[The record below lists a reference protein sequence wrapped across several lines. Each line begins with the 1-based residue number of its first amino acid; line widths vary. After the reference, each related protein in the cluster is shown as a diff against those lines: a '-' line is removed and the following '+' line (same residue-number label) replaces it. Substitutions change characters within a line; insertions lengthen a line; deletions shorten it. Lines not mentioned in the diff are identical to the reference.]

1 MSERE
6 LEKMETVGTDG
17 EAAAKSLE
25 NGEGVSVENG
35 ESANEETETTQVE
48 NAKKAVIITTSK
60 SSFIPNA
67 LRSAL
72 EEKGYSVVFYAVPET
87 DLSNVKMEKR
97 VVFLFA
103 EEYNDVNHHLMS
115 TVRNFLNVNGL
126 RAVIMGQKES
136 CEFLKM
142 NLTVERIFA
151 EFYRPID
158 VKNVVEK
165 AEAFVSAIN
174 YQNLRK
180 NILVV
185 DDAGVMLRTIHSWL
199 SDRYNVT
206 LANSAETATM
216 QIRKR
221 RPDLILLDY
230 EMPVCSGAEF
240 LDQLRQNPITSDIPV
255 IFLTSRSDSDT
266 VKSVLMKRP
275 QGYMLKTTPKEQV
288 IEKIDKFFEDQ
299 AMKIFSTR

>member
-1 MSERE
+1 MSDSE
-6 LEKMETVGTDG
+6 LEIAEASAQEEIAAKPETNEEKPEGENVG
-17 EAAAKSLE
+17 EASAEQAD
-25 NGEGVSVENG
+25 VEA
-35 ESANEETETTQVE
+35 EC
-48 NAKKAVIITTSK
+48 AKKAVIITTSK

-103 EEYNDVNHHLMS
+103 EEYNDVNHHLLS
-115 TVRNFLNVNGL
+115 TVKGFLNVNGL
-126 RAVIMGQKES
+126 KAVIMGQKES

-142 NLTVERIFA
+142 NLTTERIFA

-165 AEAFVSAIN
+165 AEAFASAIN
-174 YQNLRK
+174 YQNVRK

-199 SDRYNVT
+199 SDRYTVT
-206 LANSAETATM
+206 LANSAETAST
-216 QIRKR
+216 QIKKR

-240 LDQLRQNPITSDIPV
+240 LDQLRQNPITADIPV

-275 QGYMLKTTPKEQV
+275 QGYMLKTTPKEQLLA
-288 IEKIDKFFEDQ
+288 KIDKYFEDQ
-299 AMKIFSTR
+299 AMRMFTR